1 METYPAA
8 HKEGYVCQKNWFVI
22 RRVMMTSMRSLNMT
36 PSSRRLKDVGQIAFV
51 AVVCKHGVDSVRNQN
66 VGEW

>member
-1 METYPAA
+1 
-8 HKEGYVCQKNWFVI
+8 
-22 RRVMMTSMRSLNMT
+22 MTSMRSLNMT